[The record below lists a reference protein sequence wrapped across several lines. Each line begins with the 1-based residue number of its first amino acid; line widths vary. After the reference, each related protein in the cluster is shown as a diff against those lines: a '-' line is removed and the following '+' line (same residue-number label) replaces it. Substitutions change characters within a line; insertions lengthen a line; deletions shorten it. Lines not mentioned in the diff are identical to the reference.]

1 MMFEIIFI
9 LVLVA
14 TLLVTGLTLM
24 SVFAAIGLSLLVMLV
39 LGMFGMVIKLL
50 PWILAIAVIVWIFRQ
65 GDKAPR

>member
-9 LVLVA
+9 LVFVA

-39 LGMFGMVIKLL
+39 LGMFGMAIKLL
-50 PWILAIAVIVWIFRQ
+50 PWILAIAVIVWIFRH

>member
-9 LVLVA
+9 LVFVA

-24 SVFAAIGLSLLVMLV
+24 SVFAAIALSLLVMLV
-39 LGMFGMVIKLL
+39 LGMFGMAIKLL

-65 GDKAPR
+65 GVKAPR

>member
-9 LVLVA
+9 LVFVA

-39 LGMFGMVIKLL
+39 LGMFGMAIKLL

>member
-1 MMFEIIFI
+1 MMFVIIFI
-9 LVLVA
+9 LVFVA

-39 LGMFGMVIKLL
+39 LGMFGMAIKLL

>member
-1 MMFEIIFI
+1 MFEIIFI
-9 LVLVA
+9 LVFVA

-39 LGMFGMVIKLL
+39 LGMFGMAIKLL
-50 PWILAIAVIVWIFRQ
+50 PWILVIAVIVWIFRQ

>member
-9 LVLVA
+9 LAFVA

-24 SVFAAIGLSLLVMLV
+24 SVFASIGLSLLVMLV
-39 LGMFGMVIKLL
+39 LGMFGMAIKLL

>member
-1 MMFEIIFI
+1 MFEIIFI
-9 LVLVA
+9 LVFVA

-39 LGMFGMVIKLL
+39 LGMFGMAIKLL

>member
-9 LVLVA
+9 LVFLS

-39 LGMFGMVIKLL
+39 LGMFGMAIKLL

>member
-9 LVLVA
+9 LVFVA

-39 LGMFGMVIKLL
+39 LGMFGMAIKLL
-50 PWILAIAVIVWIFRQ
+50 PWILVIAVIVWIFRQ

>member
-1 MMFEIIFI
+1 
-9 LVLVA
+9 
-14 TLLVTGLTLM
+14 M

-39 LGMFGMVIKLL
+39 LGMFGMAIKLL